1 MDREFTTIWAGEE
14 VKVKIPEANL
24 LNVIEPHEKPPL
36 SNPEEKLKKILEN
49 PVGGKKLV
57 DIVKPGNKVALISS
71 EFGRLPFTWILA
83 PVVVDLL
90 KKNCGIRDDDIIMV
104 NAPGTHQTEEQ
115 QQQNPL
121 IPKLWGPLYGK
132 HKLVLHDCDKK
143 DQLTYMGETSLGT
156 PVWINKPVAGCDVK
170 IGFGE
175 LKPHHAAAH
184 CGGGKIVNPGICGRA
199 SITSMHKR
207 VMCKGFREF
216 SLGGP
221 DPRNHVRRDQNES
234 AQVAGLDFKIDAITN
249 PVSRNLVDVI
259 AGDVI
264 KEWEAGV
271 KLAQEIWA
279 TKVKK
284 KADIG
289 LYLPREGDAYISGAW
304 MYTPITSDMA
314 TKDDGIIIPV
324 VPAQNGYSRPGG
336 HQAFPPKIMRL
347 SSDDMGFK
355 LAEGSYDGRDMSLMW
370 QTKKIYEEKTTVLAT
385 KYPKEAAKAIGFKDI
400 ARSVQGALDEA
411 FRIKGKNATVSVVY
425 KHNHMYPIYT

>member
-1 MDREFTTIWAGEE
+1 MDKEFTTVWAGEE

-24 LNVIEPHEKPPL
+24 LNVIEPHEKPQL
-36 SNPEEKLKKILEN
+36 SNPEEKLRKLLEN

-83 PVVVDLL
+83 PVVVDVL
-90 KKNCGIRDDDIIMV
+90 KKNCGTKDEDIIMV

-156 PVWINKPVAGCDVK
+156 PVWINKPVAECDVK

-199 SITSMHKR
+199 SVSSMHKR

-249 PVSRNLVDVI
+249 PMSRNLIDVI
-259 AGDVI
+259 AGDVV

-271 KLAQEIWA
+271 KLAQETWA

-284 KADIG
+284 KADIAM
-289 LYLPREGDAYISGAW
+289 YLPREGDAYISGAY

-314 TKDDGIIIPV
+314 TKEDGIIIPV
-324 VPAQNGYSRPGG
+324 VPAQNGYSRPGS

-370 QTKKIYEEKTTVLAT
+370 QTKKIYEEKTTILAT
-385 KYPKEAAKAIGFKDI
+385 KYPKEAAKAIGFGNI
-400 ARSVQGALDEA
+400 ARSAQGALDEA
-411 FRIKGKNATVSVVY
+411 FKIKGKNAMVSVVY

>member
-1 MDREFTTIWAGEE
+1 MDKEFTTVWAGEE

-24 LNVIEPHEKPPL
+24 LNVIEPHEKPQL
-36 SNPEEKLKKILEN
+36 SNPEEKLRKLLEN
-49 PVGGKKLV
+49 PIGGKKLV
-57 DIVKPGNKVALISS
+57 DIVKPRNKVALLSS

-83 PVVVDLL
+83 PVVVDVL
-90 KKNCGIRDDDIIMV
+90 KKSCGIRDEDIIIV

-156 PVWINKPVAGCDVK
+156 PVWINKPVAECDVK

-184 CGGGKIVNPGICGRA
+184 CGGGKIINPGICGRA
-199 SITSMHKR
+199 SVTSMHKR

-234 AQVAGLDFKIDAITN
+234 AQVAGLDFKVDAITN
-249 PVSRNLVDVI
+249 PVSRNLIDVV
-259 AGDVI
+259 AGDVV

-271 KLAQEIWA
+271 KLAQETWA

-284 KADIG
+284 KADIAM
-289 LYLPREGDAYISGAW
+289 YLPREGDAYISGAY

-314 TKDDGIIIPV
+314 TKEDGIIIPV
-324 VPAQNGYSRPGG
+324 VPAQNGYSRPGA

-370 QTKKIYEEKTTVLAT
+370 QTKKIYEEKTTILAT
-385 KYPKEAAKAIGFKDI
+385 RYPKEAAKAIGFGNI
-400 ARSVQGALDEA
+400 ARSAQGALDEA
-411 FRIKGKNATVSVVY
+411 FKIKGKNAMVSVVY
-425 KHNHMYPIYT
+425 KHNHMYPFYT